1 MKRVLLLALVLCAC
15 GREPSNVVADS
26 AGARLEAAAETA
38 GIVPDPNAPLQ
49 GSWARDTDRVCVVGT
64 EKTARIGVSVDYGED
79 QGCAASGTVERS
91 GDALKLAFGAC
102 KFDARFDGDRIVFP
116 SEIPEACDTL
126 CTGRA
131 SLAAVTVDRISES
144 PSEASTLRST
154 GGRSSAGKLLC
165 AN

>member
-1 MKRVLLLALVLCAC
+1 MKRVLLLALMLGGCR
-15 GREPSNVVADS
+15 REPTTAVADS

-79 QGCAASGTVERS
+79 QACAASGTVERS
-91 GDALKLAFGAC
+91 GEALKL
-102 KFDARFDGDRIVFP
+102 ARFDGDRIVFP
-116 SEIPEACDTL
+116 AEVPEACETL

-131 SLAAVTVDRISES
+131 SLAALTVDRLSES
-144 PSEASTLRST
+144 RSEAATLRST
-154 GGRSSAGKLLC
+154 KGKLLC
-165 AN
+165 GN

>member
-1 MKRVLLLALVLCAC
+1 MRRVLLLALMLGGC
-15 GREPSNVVADS
+15 GREPATAVADS
-26 AGARLEAAAETA
+26 PGARLEAAAETA

-79 QGCAASGTVERS
+79 QACAASGTVERS
-91 GDALKLAFGAC
+91 ADALKLAFGAC

-116 SEIPEACDTL
+116 AELPEACESL

-131 SLAAVTVDRISES
+131 SLAALTVDRLSES
-144 PSEASTLRST
+144 RSEAATVRST
-154 GGRSSAGKLLC
+154 KGKLLC
-165 AN
+165 GS

>member
-1 MKRVLLLALVLCAC
+1 MKRMLLLALMVSGC
-15 GREPSNVVADS
+15 GREPKAAVADS

-49 GSWARDTDRVCVVGT
+49 GSWARDTDRMCVVGT

-102 KFDARFDGDRIVFP
+102 EFDARFDGDRIVFP
-116 SEIPEACDTL
+116 ADMPAACESL

-131 SLAAVTVDRISES
+131 SLAAVTVDRISGS
-144 PSEASTLRST
+144 RSEASTL
-154 GGRSSAGKLLC
+154 RSSAGKLLC

>member
-1 MKRVLLLALVLCAC
+1 MKRAVLLALMLGGC
-15 GREPSNVVADS
+15 GQGPATPGADS

-38 GIVPDPNAPLQ
+38 GIVPGPKAPLQ

-64 EKTARIGVSVDYGED
+64 ERTARIGVSIDYGED
-79 QGCAASGTVERS
+79 QACAASGTVERS

-116 SEIPEACDTL
+116 ADVPEACESL

-131 SLAAVTVDRISES
+131 SLAALTVDRLSES
-144 PSEASTLRST
+144 RSEAATLRST
-154 GGRSSAGKLLC
+154 KRKLLC
-165 AN
+165 GN

>member
-1 MKRVLLLALVLCAC
+1 MKRALLLFALVIGGC
-15 GREPSNVVADS
+15 GREPKTAAADS

-79 QGCAASGTVERS
+79 QACAASGTVERS
-91 GDALKLAFGAC
+91 GEALKLAFGTC

-116 SEIPEACDTL
+116 AEVPEACESL
-126 CTGRA
+126 CTGRT
-131 SLAAVTVDRISES
+131 SLAALAVDRMSES
-144 PSEASTLRST
+144 RSEAATLRST
-154 GGRSSAGKLLC
+154 KGKLLC
-165 AN
+165 DN

>member
-1 MKRVLLLALVLCAC
+1 MRQALLIALVLSGC
-15 GREPSNVVADS
+15 GRAPSQAAADS

-49 GSWARDTDRVCVVGT
+49 GSWARDTDRVCVIGT

-91 GDALKLAFGAC
+91 GDALKLAFGTC
-102 KFDARFDGDRIVFP
+102 RFDAKFDGDRIVFP
-116 SEIPEACDTL
+116 AEVPEACESL

-144 PSEASTLRST
+144 QSEASTLRS
-154 GGRSSAGKLLC
+154 SVGKLLC

>member
-1 MKRVLLLALVLCAC
+1 MRQVLLLALVLGGC
-15 GREPSNVVADS
+15 GREPSNAVADS

-49 GSWARDTDRVCVVGT
+49 GSWARDTDRICVGGT
-64 EKTARIGVSVDYGED
+64 DKSARIGVSVDYGED

-102 KFDARFDGDRIVFP
+102 RFDARFDGDRIVFP
-116 SEIPEACDTL
+116 PEIPEACESL

-144 PSEASTLRST
+144 RSEASTL
-154 GGRSSAGKLLC
+154 RSSAGKLLC

>member
-1 MKRVLLLALVLCAC
+1 MKRMLLLALMLGGC
-15 GREPSNVVADS
+15 GREPKIVAADS

-79 QGCAASGTVERS
+79 QACAASGTVERS
-91 GDALKLAFGAC
+91 GDALKLAFGTC

-116 SEIPEACDTL
+116 TEVPEACEAL

-131 SLAAVTVDRISES
+131 SLAALTVDRLSES
-144 PSEASTLRST
+144 RSEAGTLRST
-154 GGRSSAGKLLC
+154 KGKLLC
-165 AN
+165 GN

>member
-1 MKRVLLLALVLCAC
+1 MRQALLIALVLSGC
-15 GREPSNVVADS
+15 GRAPSQAAADS

-49 GSWARDTDRVCVVGT
+49 GSWARDTDRVCVIGT

-91 GDALKLAFGAC
+91 GDALKLAFGTC
-102 KFDARFDGDRIVFP
+102 RFDAKFDGDRIVFP
-116 SEIPEACDTL
+116 AEVPEACESL

-144 PSEASTLRST
+144 QSEASTL
-154 GGRSSAGKLLC
+154 RSSAGKLLC

>member
-1 MKRVLLLALVLCAC
+1 MRQVLLFALVLGGC
-15 GREPSNVVADS
+15 GQEPSNVVADS
-26 AGARLEAAAETA
+26 AGARLEAAAETT

-102 KFDARFDGDRIVFP
+102 TFDARFDGDRIVFP
-116 SEIPEACDTL
+116 AEMPAACESL

-131 SLAAVTVDRISES
+131 SLAALTVDRISDS
-144 PSEASTLRST
+144 RSEASTL
-154 GGRSSAGKLLC
+154 RSSAGKLLC

>member
-1 MKRVLLLALVLCAC
+1 MRRVLLLALMVSGC
-15 GREPSNVVADS
+15 GQEQKAVVADS
-26 AGARLEAAAETA
+26 AGARLEAAADTA

-49 GSWARDTDRVCVVGT
+49 GSWARDTDRICVVGT
-64 EKTARIGVSVDYGED
+64 DKSARIGVSVDYGED

-91 GDALKLAFGAC
+91 GDALKLVFGAC
-102 KFDARFDGDRIVFP
+102 KFNARFDGDRIVFP
-116 SEIPEACDTL
+116 PEIPEACESL

-144 PSEASTLRST
+144 RSEASTL
-154 GGRSSAGKLLC
+154 RSSAGKLLC

>member
-1 MKRVLLLALVLCAC
+1 MKRMLLLALLLGGC
-15 GREPSNVVADS
+15 GREPKIAAADS

-64 EKTARIGVSVDYGED
+64 EKIARVGVSVDYGED
-79 QGCAASGTVERS
+79 QACAGSGTVERS

-116 SEIPEACDTL
+116 AEVPEACETL

-131 SLAAVTVDRISES
+131 SLAALTVDRLSES
-144 PSEASTLRST
+144 RSEAATLRST
-154 GGRSSAGKLLC
+154 KGKLLC
-165 AN
+165 GN

>member
-1 MKRVLLLALVLCAC
+1 MKRVLLLALLLGGC
-15 GREPSNVVADS
+15 GREPATAAADS

-64 EKTARIGVSVDYGED
+64 AKTARIGVSVDYGED
-79 QGCAASGTVERS
+79 QACAASGTVERS
-91 GDALKLAFGAC
+91 GDALKFAFGAC

-116 SEIPEACDTL
+116 AEVPQACESL

-131 SLAAVTVDRISES
+131 SLAALTVDRLSES
-144 PSEASTLRST
+144 RSEAATLRST
-154 GGRSSAGKLLC
+154 KGKLLC
-165 AN
+165 GN

>member
-1 MKRVLLLALVLCAC
+1 MKRVLLLTLMLGGC
-15 GREPSNVVADS
+15 GPEPTTAVADS

-79 QGCAASGTVERS
+79 QACAASGTVERS
-91 GDALKLAFGAC
+91 GDALKLAFGTC

-116 SEIPEACDTL
+116 AEVPEACESL

-131 SLAAVTVDRISES
+131 SLAALTVDRLSES
-144 PSEASTLRST
+144 RSEAATLRST
-154 GGRSSAGKLLC
+154 KGKLLC
-165 AN
+165 GN

>member
-1 MKRVLLLALVLCAC
+1 MKRVLLLALMLGGC
-15 GREPSNVVADS
+15 GREPATAVADS

-64 EKTARIGVSVDYGED
+64 DKIARVGVSVDYGED
-79 QGCAASGTVERS
+79 QSCAGSGTVERS
-91 GDALKLAFGAC
+91 GDALKLAFGTC

-116 SEIPEACDTL
+116 AEVPEACETL

-131 SLAAVTVDRISES
+131 SLAALTVDRLSES
-144 PSEASTLRST
+144 RSEAGTLRST
-154 GGRSSAGKLLC
+154 KGKLLC
-165 AN
+165 GN

>member
-1 MKRVLLLALVLCAC
+1 MKRVLLFALMLGGC
-15 GREPSNVVADS
+15 GREPATAVANS

-38 GIVPDPNAPLQ
+38 GIVPDPKAPLQ
-49 GSWARDTDRVCVVGT
+49 GSWARDTDRVCVVGA

-79 QGCAASGTVERS
+79 QVCAASGTVERS

-116 SEIPEACDTL
+116 AEVPEACETL

-131 SLAAVTVDRISES
+131 SLAALTVDRLSES
-144 PSEASTLRST
+144 RSEAATLRST
-154 GGRSSAGKLLC
+154 KGKLLC
-165 AN
+165 GN

>member
-1 MKRVLLLALVLCAC
+1 MKRALLLALVLSGC
-15 GREPSNVVADS
+15 GQEPSRTVADS

-38 GIVPDPNAPLQ
+38 GIVSDPNAPLQ
-49 GSWARDTDRVCVVGT
+49 GYWARDTDRVCVIGT

-91 GDALKLAFGAC
+91 DDALKVAFGAC

-116 SEIPEACDTL
+116 AEMPEACESL

-131 SLAAVTVDRISES
+131 SLAALAVDRISES
-144 PSEASTLRST
+144 RSEASTLRST

>member
-1 MKRVLLLALVLCAC
+1 MKRVLLLALVLCGC
-15 GREPSNVVADS
+15 GREPKTAVADS

-49 GSWARDTDRVCVVGT
+49 GSWARDTDRICVVGT

-102 KFDARFDGDRIVFP
+102 RFDARFDGDRIVFP
-116 SEIPEACDTL
+116 ADMPAACESL

-131 SLAAVTVDRISES
+131 SLAAVTVDRISGS
-144 PSEASTLRST
+144 RSEASTL
-154 GGRSSAGKLLC
+154 RSSAGKLLC

>member
-1 MKRVLLLALVLCAC
+1 MRRALLLALVLGGC
-15 GREPSNVVADS
+15 GREPSQTVADS

-64 EKTARIGVSVDYGED
+64 EKTAWIGVSVDYGED

-102 KFDARFDGDRIVFP
+102 KFDAKFDGDRIVFP
-116 SEIPEACDTL
+116 ADIPQACESL
-126 CTGRA
+126 CSGRA

-144 PSEASTLRST
+144 RSEASTL
-154 GGRSSAGKLLC
+154 RSSAGKLLC

>member
-1 MKRVLLLALVLCAC
+1 MKRVLLLALMLGGC
-15 GREPSNVVADS
+15 GREPTTAVADN

-49 GSWARDTDRVCVVGT
+49 GSWARYTDRVCVVGT

-79 QGCAASGTVERS
+79 QACAASGTVERS

-116 SEIPEACDTL
+116 AEVPEACESL
-126 CTGRA
+126 CAGRA
-131 SLAAVTVDRISES
+131 SLAALTVDRLSES
-144 PSEASTLRST
+144 RSEAATLRST
-154 GGRSSAGKLLC
+154 KGKLLC
-165 AN
+165 GD